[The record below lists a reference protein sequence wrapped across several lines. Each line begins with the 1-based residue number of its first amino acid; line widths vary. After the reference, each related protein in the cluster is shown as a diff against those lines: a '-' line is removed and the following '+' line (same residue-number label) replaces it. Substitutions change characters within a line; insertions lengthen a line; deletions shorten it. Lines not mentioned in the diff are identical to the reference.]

1 MDIAR
6 TKAYIKASSHFL
18 TEEYPSNWED
28 MTEEGLLQ
36 FISDHEWEYFEDVEP
51 EEVAEHI
58 HNLAVDF
65 VNFSFETQPPPI
77 LPESV
82 EEE

>member
-1 MDIAR
+1 MDTK

-28 MTEEGLLQ
+28 MTEEELLQ
-36 FISDHEWEYFEDVEP
+36 FISDHEWEHFEGVEP

-58 HNLAVDF
+58 HNLAEDF
-65 VNFSFETQPPPI
+65 INFAFETEFSAI
-77 LPESV
+77 LPESA